1 MTIDAFIKSLAS
13 YEGALTFNPWKD
25 TDLRYEVE
33 NAPSIRK
40 EQLHDYL
47 SRRVGK
53 VRRGKEDAAAKN
65 FPAAGNFFR
74 AVSVCMGKGSQAPPN
89 HGKG

>member
-40 EQLHDYL
+40 EQP
-47 SRRVGK
+47 SRLPFPPRWEGK
-53 VRRGKEDAAAKN
+53 AFSDR
-65 FPAAGNFFR
+65 
-74 AVSVCMGKGSQAPPN
+74 
-89 HGKG
+89 

>member
-47 SRRVGK
+47 
-53 VRRGKEDAAAKN
+53 
-65 FPAAGNFFR
+65 PAALGRQSFF
-74 AVSVCMGKGSQAPPN
+74 
-89 HGKG
+89 

>member
-33 NAPSIRK
+33 KCAIHK
-40 EQLHDYL
+40 ERAA
-47 SRRVGK
+47 SRLPFPPRWEGK
-53 VRRGKEDAAAKN
+53 AFSDR
-65 FPAAGNFFR
+65 
-74 AVSVCMGKGSQAPPN
+74 
-89 HGKG
+89 

>member
-40 EQLHDYL
+40 EQLPAAC
-47 SRRVGK
+47 VGK
-53 VRRGKEDAAAKN
+53 AKL
-65 FPAAGNFFR
+65 FLIAEACGYQGGP
-74 AVSVCMGKGSQAPPN
+74 SQGLP
-89 HGKG
+89 

>member
-40 EQLHDYL
+40 EAT
-47 SRRVGK
+47 STT
-53 VRRGKEDAAAKN
+53 
-65 FPAAGNFFR
+65 FPAALGRQSFSDR
-74 AVSVCMGKGSQAPPN
+74 
-89 HGKG
+89 

>member
-33 NAPSIRK
+33 NASSIRK

-53 VRRGKEDAAAKN
+53 AKLLLIAEACGYQGGHFTGIAMTCERMIN
-65 FPAAGNFFR
+65 IPC
-74 AVSVCMGKGSQAPPN
+74 VP
-89 HGKG
+89 